1 MKPSVWPAS
10 WLNAVSI
17 YLDRRVLVILF
28 LGFSEGLP
36 LALTGS
42 TLSVWL
48 REQGVSKTGIGLFAL
63 VTMPYALKFLW
74 APLIDRLRLP
84 LLTRLFGR
92 RRGWA
97 LVTQAGLMVALLG
110 LAGTN
115 PATEL
120 WWTALFAVLV
130 SFCSASQ
137 DIVVDAYRVEVLDE
151 NRQAAG
157 AAVLVLGY
165 RFGML
170 AAGAGALY
178 IADFH
183 GWRVA
188 YEAMAALV
196 LVGVV
201 TILIN
206 KEPKVAVSPESL
218 QREQHVADW
227 LAARPHLSGR
237 MAALLSWLYGAVVAP
252 FAQFMS
258 RKGWVVMLAFI
269 ATYKLGEVLAGVM
282 SSPFYVDLGF
292 TKTEIATVTKLFGL
306 WATIIG
312 GLLGGLLVGRV
323 GVLRGLMIGGILQM
337 VSNISYVALAWAGHD
352 LSALAVTVAVE
363 NVCGGVATAA
373 FVAYLSGLCN
383 VAYTATQY
391 ALLSSFYKLGG
402 DLFGASSGWLAD
414 RMDWVSFFLLSM
426 AGALPALILL
436 TRLMGLESRR
446 VVSAPA
452 E

>member
-97 LVTQAGLMVALLG
+97 LVTQAGLMMALLG
-110 LAGTN
+110 LASTN

-130 SFCSASQ
+130 AFCSASQ

-206 KEPKVAVSPESL
+206 QEPKVAVSPESL

-292 TKTEIATVTKLFGL
+292 TKTEIANVTKLFGL

-446 VVSAPA
+446 AAPAPA

>member
-1 MKPSVWPAS
+1 VKPSVWPAS
-10 WLNAVSI
+10 WLNAASV

-42 TLSVWL
+42 TLNVWL

-115 PATEL
+115 PATQL

-130 SFCSASQ
+130 AFCSASQ

-170 AAGAGALY
+170 AAGAGALF

-201 TILIN
+201 TILVN
-206 KEPKVAVSPESL
+206 KEPNVAVSPESL

-352 LSALAVTVAVE
+352 VSALAVTVAVE

-373 FVAYLSGLCN
+373 FVAYLSSLCN

-426 AGALPALILL
+426 AGALPALMLL
-436 TRLMGLESRR
+436 TWVMR
-446 VVSAPA
+446 VDARPMVPA

>member
-10 WLNAVSI
+10 WLNAASI

-42 TLSVWL
+42 TLNVWL

-115 PATEL
+115 PATQL

-130 SFCSASQ
+130 AFCSASQ

-446 VVSAPA
+446 EAPAPA

>member
-1 MKPSVWPAS
+1 VKPSVWPAS

-292 TKTEIATVTKLFGL
+292 TKLEIANVTKLFGL

-352 LSALAVTVAVE
+352 VSALAVTVAVE

-446 VVSAPA
+446 AAPAPA

>member
-10 WLNAVSI
+10 WLNAASI
-17 YLDRRVLVILF
+17 YFDRRVLVILF

-42 TLSVWL
+42 TLNVWL

-130 SFCSASQ
+130 AFCSASQ

-206 KEPKVAVSPESL
+206 QEPKVAVSPESL

-446 VVSAPA
+446 EAPAPA